1 MKALKRGLPST
12 APTTE
17 TSVTLSSGTWS
28 LLKGSQTT
36 DKYAG
41 TYALSISGGGY
52 ITTPAYS
59 GVTSFSFYAKVSGAS
74 TIKLQKS
81 VNGGA
86 FADAGTQSLSSGSFI
101 LCNFAPNDSSENVRI
116 RIINSTGQTH
126 KIDNVTIIS
135 PGSMP
140 AIKLSAST
148 LNSFGVV
155 TAGSTSSSLSYLV
168 SRSTAHFRCYRYSA
182 RKFSGK

>member
-1 MKALKRGLPST
+1 MNRIITFFVVLSIMVFTGSVSYAQINEGFETGLPST

-17 TSVTLSSGTWS
+17 TAVSLSSGTWT
-28 LLKGSQTT
+28 LLKGAQTT

-74 TIKLQKS
+74 TIKVQKS
-81 VNGGA
+81 VNDGA
-86 FADAGTQSLSSGSFI
+86 FTDVGTQSLSAGSFI
-101 LCNFAPNDSSENVRI
+101 LCNFAPNDSSDNVRI
-116 RIINSTGQTH
+116 RITNATGQAH
-126 KIDNVTIIS
+126 KIDNITIIS

-140 AIKLSAST
+140 SIKVST
-148 LNSFGVV
+148 AALNSF
-155 TAGSTSSSLSYLV
+155 
-168 SRSTAHFRCYRYSA
+168 
-182 RKFSGK
+182 